1 MGGNAGLIVVFAL
14 VGIAIIVMIPLSIK
28 KKRDERNRALI
39 SARHNKDE
47 VWKSIKQYLKDSGQ
61 YGNKI
66 ISSYVAKRN
75 DINYINPN
83 DSNYSKHKQ
92 KIVNKIR
99 DYQYSEE
106 KKHVKITNNKAKF
119 VRPPVR
125 DLYVVCFQ
133 TQNTK
138 TGEVFPPQA
147 IECEVVVHKINRK
160 TQDRQ
165 IFINGS
171 CDYNKE
177 MEWIAPIRNAE
188 IERSKKI
195 EEKEL
200 KKQEKLKAKLAKRQA
215 KERSRIKKTK

>member
-1 MGGNAGLIVVFAL
+1 MNSNAGLIIVFVL
-14 VGIAIIVMIPLSIK
+14 VGIAVIVMIPLSIK
-28 KKRDERNRALI
+28 KKRDQKNKALI
-39 SARHNKDE
+39 SSRHNKDE

-83 DSNYSKHKQ
+83 DSNYSKRKQ

-106 KKHVKITNNKAKF
+106 KKHVKITNKKAKF

-138 TGEVFPPQA
+138 TG
-147 IECEVVVHKINRK
+147 RK

-177 MEWIAPIRNAE
+177 MEWIAPIRDAE

-200 KKQEKLKAKLAKRQA
+200 KKQEKLRAKLAKKQA
-215 KERSRIKKTK
+215 KEKSKIEKTK

>member
-1 MGGNAGLIVVFAL
+1 MGNNTGMILIFTLIGV
-14 VGIAIIVMIPLSIK
+14 AIVAMIPMMIK
-28 KKRDERNRALI
+28 KKREERNKSLI

-47 VWKSIKQYLKDSGQ
+47 VWKSIKQYLKDTGQ

-75 DINYINPN
+75 EIGYISPN
-83 DSNYSKHKQ
+83 DPSYSRKKQ
-92 KIVNKIR
+92 RIVNKIR
-99 DYQYSEE
+99 DYQYSIE
-106 KKHVKITNNKAKF
+106 KKHVKQTNKKAKF
-119 VRPPVR
+119 VRPPLR

-138 TGEVFPPQA
+138 TGEIFPPQA
-147 IECEVVVHKINRK
+147 IECEVIINKIDRK

-177 MEWIAPIRNAE
+177 MEWIAPIREAE
-188 IERSKKI
+188 IERNRKI

-200 KKQEKLKAKLAKRQA
+200 KKQEKLKAKLAK
-215 KERSRIKKTK
+215 KKKPN